1 MPLEANAS
9 LHPLFPTEK
18 GVEGSS
24 TDDKLIQSLKA
35 RSSPYSPIDFRL
47 GNLGPFTKFLQP
59 LNIILQPF
67 DGIFSTSIDNPANFK
82 FL

>member
-9 LHPLFPTEK
+9 LHPLFPTER

-35 RSSPYSPIDFRL
+35 LSSPYSPIDFRL
-47 GNLGPFTKFLQP
+47 WNLGPFTKFLQP
-59 LNIILQPF
+59 LNILLQPF
-67 DGIFSTSIDNPANFK
+67 DGIFSTSINNPANFK